1 MIPEIIID
9 EHDDYV
15 YDLTNIG
22 LDGELVI
29 RNNEAYILMSNGYFP
44 INSESDFKMKDDYFI
59 LETEGVTFKVSQ
71 EQFDIIADLI
81 KSDI

>member
-29 RNNEAYILMSNGYFP
+29 RNNEAYILMSNGYFS